1 MRIIGTGSALP
12 KKIVTNDMLS
22 EFLDTG
28 DEWIVPR
35 TGIRKRHVIS
45 DENIEDLG
53 AEAAM
58 NAIKMSGLDISEI
71 DYFICSNVINEY
83 ITPGLS
89 CIISEK
95 IGLSCPC
102 IDINCACPGFIYAM
116 DIAESHFQAGR
127 VKNVLIVC
135 AEEPTRMTDWH
146 DRSTCVLFGD
156 GAAAAVFTAGNNM
169 KGIRLH
175 SQPSTDK
182 IWQKRKLEP
191 TPYITKDETTVPVIN
206 KEKHRA
212 DKEYLWMVRS
222 VMERLVIFH
231 YDKGSRAGSV
241 IESLANQYHFKG
253 YLQCDGF
260 AGYETAF
267 KTNPDVRLVNCLAHI
282 RRHFGQA
289 LDESRE
295 LAEHGLTQIQLV
307 YKIFPGCVNQIPELF
322 LHTVD

>member
-28 DEWIVPR
+28 DDWIVPR

-175 SQPSTDK
+175 SQPSTDM

-191 TPYITKDETTVPVIN
+191 TPYITKEEVDVPLQMKGKKVFKFAVNASTTEVEALLNELGITKDQVSYYMVHQANKRIIDAIKNYLNEPDEKFP
-206 KEKHRA
+206 
-212 DKEYLWMVRS
+212 
-222 VMERLVIFH
+222 
-231 YDKGSRAGSV
+231 
-241 IESLANQYHFKG
+241 
-253 YLQCDGF
+253 
-260 AGYETAF
+260 
-267 KTNPDVRLVNCLAHI
+267 TNIVDHGNSSSASCAIL
-282 RRHFGQA
+282 
-289 LDESRE
+289 LDECNRKGMFQKGDILVFS
-295 LAEHGLTQIQLV
+295 AFGAGLLSGV
-307 YKIFPGCVNQIPELF
+307 AVLEW
-322 LHTVD
+322 